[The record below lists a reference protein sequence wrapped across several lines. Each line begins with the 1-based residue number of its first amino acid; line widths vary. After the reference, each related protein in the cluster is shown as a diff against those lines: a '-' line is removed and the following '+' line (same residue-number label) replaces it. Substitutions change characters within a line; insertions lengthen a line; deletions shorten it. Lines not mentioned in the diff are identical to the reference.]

1 MTERKGSAS
10 RVLDFFHKTRGTLK
24 LTPVLKAAGLS
35 RRIVLSGSQKDSS
48 PVQVWGKKEWKDF
61 LGVPQHRRSQWLRE
75 RWKGVAAVVFAA
87 GTSVPESIL
96 QEAERRK
103 VSLFQA
109 EVTISQCRHE
119 VRRFVATLPGQRM
132 IIPGG
137 LLWMFGLGV
146 LIVGDSGVGKSE
158 SALELISRG
167 YRFISDDVTLVERRA
182 DGRLTGKAPALSR
195 NFMEVRGLGIIHIG
209 RIFGTK
215 AVRRLASVDL
225 VIRLKRWE
233 EGRDYDRLGLGIP
246 EDFEILGVKIPQI
259 SIPVAPGRNISTLI
273 EVACKVHN
281 SRLKGHHAPEEIV
294 KRLDRALSIG

>member
-1 MTERKGSAS
+1 MTEEKESVP
-10 RVLDFFHKTRGTLK
+10 RVLDFFHKARIRLK
-24 LTPVLKAAGLS
+24 LIPVLEGKGLS
-35 RRIVLSGSQKDSS
+35 RRLVLFGSSKDQS
-48 PVQVWGKKEWKDF
+48 PIQVWGRKEQSDF
-61 LGVPQHRRSQWLRE
+61 LAVPLSERSQWLRD

-87 GTSVPESIL
+87 GTSVPESL
-96 QEAERRK
+96 RQEGEHRK
-103 VSLFQA
+103 ICLFQA
-109 EVTISQCRHE
+109 EAPIRLCRQE
-119 VRRFVATLPGQRM
+119 VDRFVAALPGRRM

-167 YRFISDDVTLVERRA
+167 FRFISDDVTQVERTP
-182 DGRLTGKAPALSR
+182 DGRLIGRAPAVSR

-215 AVRRLASVDL
+215 AVRRLAPVDL
-225 VIRLKRWE
+225 IISLKRWE
-233 EGRDYDRLGLGIP
+233 EGRDYDRLGLGAP
-246 EDFEILGVKIPQI
+246 EDFEILGVRVPQV

-281 SRLKGHHAPEEIV
+281 SRRKDYHAPDEMV
-294 KRLDRALSIG
+294 KRLDRRLKVG